1 MFDAY
6 KRFFRFSGTE
16 KSTWYKGM
24 AFELLRSIFEALQ
37 FVALLI
43 VLRALVEQNITGA
56 TAWTALGIMVV
67 SVAGAAL
74 CWYLAHNSEGHAN
87 YRMCGE
93 KRIHIGERMKYMPMG
108 YFNAQ
113 SLGSL
118 TAAATSTM
126 SDLESMSFAVIART
140 VVGMIRTAV
149 FSLAIM
155 CFDWRIGFVFFV
167 GTLLFLWVNSRL
179 LKKSRELSPGRLAAQ
194 TKLVD
199 AVLEYI
205 QGMSVVRAFHRD
217 KAAKQTLNNT
227 IKETENQNFKLERK
241 RIPYNVLEQVVLR
254 VTSVLAILLS
264 IWLFLQGNMSLF
276 TCLMMVVSAFLV
288 YSELESAGEMFFMLP
303 MIDASIDR
311 VEEIDRAPRMDEGG
325 SVQVPKSHDISFD
338 HVDFSYGD
346 RKIIDDVSFTIPEG
360 TTTAIVGP
368 SGSGKTT
375 LTSLMARFWDVKKGS
390 VKLGGI
396 DVKDYSLDS
405 LMSNFSMVF
414 QNVYLFNDSIENNI
428 KFGKPEASHEEVVA
442 AAKAARCHDFIMALP
457 DGYDTVIGEGGATI
471 SGGERQRLSIARAML
486 KDAPVVILDEATA
499 NVDPE
504 NEAELQAA
512 IEALTGGKTIIMIAH
527 RLKTVRHANQI
538 LVVDHGRIVQ
548 HGTHDQLIQQKG
560 IYADFILNRKA
571 AIDWKINA

>member
-1 MFDAY
+1 
-6 KRFFRFSGTE
+6 
-16 KSTWYKGM
+16 M

-43 VLRALVEQNITGA
+43 VLRALVEQNMTGA
-56 TAWTALGIMVV
+56 IAWTALGIMAV

-126 SDLESMSFAVIART
+126 ADLESMSFAVIART
-140 VVGMIRTAV
+140 VVGMIRTTI

-155 CFDWRIGFVFFV
+155 CFDWRIGLVFFV
-167 GTLLFLWVNSRL
+167 GMLLFLWVNSRL

-205 QGMSVVRAFHRD
+205 QGMSVVRAFHGD

-254 VTSVLAILLS
+254 VTSVLAILIS
-264 IWLFLQGNMSLF
+264 IWLFLQGDMSLF
-276 TCLMMVVSAFLV
+276 SCLMMVVSAFLV

-325 SVQVPKSHDISFD
+325 SVQVPKSHNISFD

-375 LTSLMARFWDVKKGS
+375 LTSLMARFWDVNNGS

>member
-155 CFDWRIGFVFFV
+155 CFDWRIGLVFFV
-167 GTLLFLWVNSRL
+167 GMLLFLWVNSRL

-205 QGMSVVRAFHRD
+205 QGMSVVRAFHGD

-254 VTSVLAILLS
+254 VTSVLAILIS
-264 IWLFLQGNMSLF
+264 IWLFLQGDMSLF
-276 TCLMMVVSAFLV
+276 SCLMMVVSAFLV

-538 LVVDHGRIVQ
+538 LVVDHGRIGQ